1 MTGAQDALSR
11 GLLRASPEQRVG
23 KLAGIEAGRGIAAIG
38 VVLCH
43 VALILTKTSDAQTS
57 VGVFQIGRAGVDFFF
72 VLSGFVIAYAH
83 REDIGCPARL
93 GHYLSRRLF
102 RIMPTYWIAL
112 ALTLMLGGYTLPA
125 FDMARAALL
134 LPSSHGLPVIVAWT
148 LQYELVFYV
157 AFSFLIVCKKLGVSV
172 LVLWLVWI
180 LASLWGQNSPWVPQF
195 LFGPLN
201 IEFFLGMGAAYL
213 LRKHT
218 VLAPRLVLLIGFGLF
233 CAVAIAGDA
242 GNLDSVNLR
251 RIPYGIAAAVIVVGV
266 VGSEH
271 RGLIYVPTFFQSL
284 GAASYSIYLF
294 HVLFITFLWAVW
306 LEAGLDRS
314 MTPAASFLP
323 LVIGGVGGGM
333 LISRLVEFP
342 LMRLLARRPQSDPD
356 LAATARYSAISRDRR
371 VDHA

>member
-72 VLSGFVIAYAH
+72 VLSGFIIAYAH

-148 LQYELVFYV
+148 LQVRVGLLCGIFFPHRLQEIGGVRTCSL
-157 AFSFLIVCKKLGVSV
+157 VSV
-172 LVLWLVWI
+172 DPGV
-180 LASLWGQNSPWVPQF
+180 
-195 LFGPLN
+195 
-201 IEFFLGMGAAYL
+201 
-213 LRKHT
+213 T
-218 VLAPRLVLLIGFGLF
+218 VG
-233 CAVAIAGDA
+233 
-242 GNLDSVNLR
+242 
-251 RIPYGIAAAVIVVGV
+251 
-266 VGSEH
+266 
-271 RGLIYVPTFFQSL
+271 TKQSL
-284 GAASYSIYLF
+284 GAAISLWTTEYRVFSGDGCCLFASEAHRAGTEVSAPHRVWSVLCGGDCRRCGEPRFGQSSPNPLWNSRGCNSGRCGGIGASWSYLCANYFSKFGSRILLDLPVPCPV
-294 HVLFITFLWAVW
+294 HHLLMG
-306 LEAGLDRS
+306 GL
-314 MTPAASFLP
+314 A
-323 LVIGGVGGGM
+323 
-333 LISRLVEFP
+333 
-342 LMRLLARRPQSDPD
+342 
-356 LAATARYSAISRDRR
+356 
-371 VDHA
+371 

>member
-72 VLSGFVIAYAH
+72 VLSGFIIAYAH

-242 GNLDSVNLR
+242 GNLRFGQSSPNPLWNSR
-251 RIPYGIAAAVIVVGV
+251 GCNSGRCGGIGASRSYLCANFFSKFGSRILLDLPVPCPVHHLLMG
-266 VGSEH
+266 
-271 RGLIYVPTFFQSL
+271 GL
-284 GAASYSIYLF
+284 A
-294 HVLFITFLWAVW
+294 
-306 LEAGLDRS
+306 
-314 MTPAASFLP
+314 
-323 LVIGGVGGGM
+323 
-333 LISRLVEFP
+333 
-342 LMRLLARRPQSDPD
+342 
-356 LAATARYSAISRDRR
+356 
-371 VDHA
+371 